1 MGGYRPSKIT
11 PPHFLTNLLLGV
23 CMYTGVAAQK
33 QAVDLGSLDAGN
45 GSFRYVAIGSSLS
58 AGVRDG
64 GVYAAAQQTS
74 FPALLAQ
81 QMGIKDFKQPLLP
94 GNGTGRKTVTK
105 DKNGNLKFTE
115 IKGLDDTSPDAQ
127 LPKVVGEIDNL
138 AVPYLKVFDLFEG
151 DENNAN
157 GVYDNRSYRHLA
169 RLSNDKKSLPYLLE
183 NQKLKADFFTY
194 EFGFHDFIQFA
205 QNGGY
210 TRDISFM
217 CEREFTGEKVLLDK
231 VSATVPNGVILN
243 VPNYLNF
250 PIFKM
255 YSLEKAQSKLGTE
268 ILYVEHW
275 QKSHVRP
282 VDEYDILLPQ
292 GSVADLFAGGSSG
305 LSAENPLKDEDVL
318 DSEEQRFAGVFGYNK
333 LLRIFADQKKLPYVD
348 LEGLYDKVL
357 NGEYQNADEMTVD
370 PSYPG
375 GNFFSADGITPTAL
389 GQAIITNEIIG
400 VLNEHYKAN
409 IPLLNLKNYAT
420 L

>member
-1 MGGYRPSKIT
+1 MKKNPSYLGLAILLILAK
-11 PPHFLTNLLLGV
+11 PLSLQAQSKPNLGELS
-23 CMYTGVAAQK
+23 K
-33 QAVDLGSLDAGN
+33 N
-45 GSFRYVAIGSSLS
+45 NENFRYVAIGSSLS

-64 GVYAAAQQTS
+64 GVYAEAQETA
-74 FPALLAQ
+74 FPALLAK
-81 QMGIKDFKQPLLP
+81 QMGISDFRQALLP
-94 GNGTGRKTVTK
+94 GTGTGREFAAL
-105 DKNGNLKFTE
+105 DRNGVLDIQKVP
-115 IKGLDDTSPDAQ
+115 GLFDDTQKGAQ
-127 LPKVVGEIDNL
+127 LPKVVGDVDNL

-157 GVYDNRSYRHLA
+157 GVYDNRPYRHLA
-169 RLSNDKKSLPYLLE
+169 RLSNDKKSLPYLVE
-183 NQKLKADFFTY
+183 NQKFKADFFTY

-231 VSATVPNGVILN
+231 VASTVPNGVILN

-255 YSLEKAQSKLGTE
+255 YSLEKALSKLGTE
-268 ILYVEHW
+268 NLYIEHW

-282 VDEYDILLPQ
+282 ADEQDILLPQ
-292 GSVADLFAGGSSG
+292 GSVADLFAGDSNG

-318 DSEEQRFAGVFGYNK
+318 DSEEQRFADVFGYNK
-333 LLRIFADQKKLPYVD
+333 LLRIFTDQKRLPYVD

-357 NGEYQNADEMTVD
+357 NGEYQNADGVSVD
-370 PSYPG
+370 SSYPS
-375 GNFFSADGITPTAL
+375 GNFFSSDGITPTAL
-389 GQAIITNEIIG
+389 GQAIIANEIIG